1 MLDVLLN
8 IPRSSTDIED
18 VITIATENENNLV
31 TQESID
37 HFRKTYTS
45 DEAITWYTKDKF
57 LYRVFGE
64 ACRKLNSDAIIRF
77 HPIVKDINRQL
88 QRLQAEQMKNGTLQL
103 PLTVYRGQVEWDSK
117 DELNRLLASEGG
129 LISINTFLST
139 TFHYPVACSYVT
151 GANPD
156 TSVLFEITVN
166 DEKNNKRLQAFAD
179 ISHTYKKEGRM
190 KTLIDK
196 EPALHALTEQTNNDV
211 VHQSETSI
219 CLVFDLLNSF
229 LYSDVKDMQEQENFD
244 NKDAESL
251 LCFGGLLLLTGDCDK
266 SIQYFQMLSRN
277 DSINDKLKAIIHSVL
292 GACYVLA
299 KEKRMASNYFNAALR
314 HLHTTKKE
322 SMPAWFATGIAS
334 LNTTLYE
341 PDQPVNPTY
350 DELALSINES
360 QSNNDIGEKL
370 RLLHIGHICFEQEK
384 FVEALNHWEEAMEI
398 VSCIPSSF
406 LIIFNGAIYVQMAVT
421 YFRLSNMPDALN
433 AMEKA
438 IKCMES
444 YYASTHRM
452 FAGLYL
458 LYGYYLMQNDK
469 PVEAIEYLTKSVKNP
484 HFAKD
489 ENFAHIVCT
498 LLATVH
504 IQSGNLELAE
514 QVCNEVPENPPPTSI
529 TVLVPS
535 LKELITFLKVFPEEI
550 RQGTIS
556 YIFRNGLQI
565 GQQLL
570 ATITPNSNIFP
581 GVIDE
586 QTCTYDKFINYADY
600 YRHQKDFTKAE
611 TYYMKALEKITE
623 MEVKSIWDVYK
634 KMIRMKTD
642 DHERYQS
649 YFIEQYSKYDHTNP
663 EHFQMIATLQI
674 IIDELRID
682 VAKIIHHPEIDR
694 ILDQMKS
701 RYSNDKSS
709 ELIFLFLEMLITLL
723 HQSIISPEKSTLSFS
738 NQILEL
744 LKKYNDETVPLF
756 YLMKTFENILIGN
769 TQNFFFNLEKLRLDT
784 FTFKWYN
791 ELKAKISLVFE
802 SLKEEQLHTCLESI
816 TKNLS
821 TGSMLLL

>member
-103 PLTVYRGQVEWDSK
+103 PLTVYRGQVEWD
-117 DELNRLLASEGG
+117 N
-129 LISINTFLST
+129 
-139 TFHYPVACSYVT
+139 
-151 GANPD
+151 
-156 TSVLFEITVN
+156 
-166 DEKNNKRLQAFAD
+166 
-179 ISHTYKKEGRM
+179 
-190 KTLIDK
+190 
-196 EPALHALTEQTNNDV
+196 
-211 VHQSETSI
+211 
-219 CLVFDLLNSF
+219 
-229 LYSDVKDMQEQENFD
+229 MQEQENFD

-556 YIFRNGLQI
+556 YVFRNGLQI

-570 ATITPNSNIFP
+570 ATITPNSNIIP

-600 YRHQKDFTKAE
+600 YRHQNDFTKAE

-674 IIDELRID
+674 IILFDNNTF
-682 VAKIIHHPEIDR
+682 
-694 ILDQMKS
+694 LD
-701 RYSNDKSS
+701 
-709 ELIFLFLEMLITLL
+709 
-723 HQSIISPEKSTLSFS
+723 P
-738 NQILEL
+738 
-744 LKKYNDETVPLF
+744 
-756 YLMKTFENILIGN
+756 
-769 TQNFFFNLEKLRLDT
+769 
-784 FTFKWYN
+784 
-791 ELKAKISLVFE
+791 
-802 SLKEEQLHTCLESI
+802 
-816 TKNLS
+816 
-821 TGSMLLL
+821 